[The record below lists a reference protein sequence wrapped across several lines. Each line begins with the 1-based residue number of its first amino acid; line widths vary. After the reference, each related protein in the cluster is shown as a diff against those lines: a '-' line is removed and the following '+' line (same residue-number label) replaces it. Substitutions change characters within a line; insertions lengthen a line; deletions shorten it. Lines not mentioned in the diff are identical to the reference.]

1 MFNKKIASLI
11 TLAVI
16 IIGVAAFVH
25 AKKSDD
31 TITIGFVGPLT
42 GGPAL
47 WGEGARNLVTLA
59 TDEINAEG
67 GINGTKINVMYE
79 DGKCTSPDAVS
90 ALQRLKGAGVKF
102 VIGGH
107 CGPETAG
114 MVPLTKDGSQF
125 MIAGL
130 SSTDGAVSGSDFA
143 FRTSPEVSDMAA
155 RVNDILGNRY
165 HNVAIIMEQA
175 ASSKGFATDLENIL
189 KKNGVN
195 IVAHEEYKPG
205 ATDFRT
211 EIVRI
216 KSMSPDLI
224 VVSPQSP
231 VAGAAL
237 IKQMTELGI
246 HTPIVGS
253 PVLISKDVFEKS
265 GKSPLLAGAFTAV
278 PFADAS
284 DAKTKALTEKYK
296 ARFNGEIPFSLYYVG
311 ATYDATHM
319 LANALRTCDG
329 ADATT
334 KCVADQFRAME
345 YSGSIGNYK
354 FKENGDDQNIRWATA
369 VFADDGTIKTQEIK

>member
-1 MFNKKIASLI
+1 MSNKKIASLI
-11 TLAVI
+11 ALAIVI
-16 IIGVAAFVH
+16 IGIVAIVRT
-25 AKKSDD
+25 KKSDNV
-31 TITIGFVGPLT
+31 ITIGFVGPLS

-59 TDEINAEG
+59 VEEINADG
-67 GINGTKINVMYE
+67 GVNGTKINVMYE

-90 ALQRLKGAGVKF
+90 ALQRLKAADVKF

-143 FRTSPEVSDMAA
+143 FRTSPEVSDMAQ
-155 RVNDILGNRY
+155 RVNGVLGNRY

-189 KKNGVN
+189 KKNGAN

-205 ATDFRT
+205 QTDFRT
-211 EIVRI
+211 EITRM
-216 KSMSPDLI
+216 KSLSPDLI

-237 IKQMTELGI
+237 IKQMTELGLSA
-246 HTPIVGS
+246 PIVGS
-253 PVLISKDVFEKS
+253 PVLISTDVFAKS

-278 PFADAS
+278 PFADMNNT
-284 DAKTKALTEKYK
+284 KTKALTEKYK
-296 ARFNGEIPFSLYYVG
+296 ARFNSDIPFSLYYVG
-311 ATYDATHM
+311 ASYDAVHM
-319 LANALRTCDG
+319 LANALRTCDDV
-329 ADATT
+329 DATT
-334 KCVADQFRAME
+334 QCVADQFRALE
-345 YSGSIGNYK
+345 YAGAIGNYK
-354 FKENGDDQNIRWATA
+354 FKENGDAQNIRWATA
-369 VFADDGTIKTQEIK
+369 KFAANGTVQTEEIK